1 MRGRVDFWVSAGED
15 LVDGPQGTEMETQE
29 ERQVG
34 QEASLGHAGWLQAG
48 SGDGTSWARKT
59 KPFVLGFHIH
69 SLGWCPARKAQP
81 PSPQS
86 AAVSLPNI
94 QHQGLPHQHAASPWF
109 SGAPLLFPGGVQA
122 LALPIPLP
130 SSEAGNFCPC
140 SPLGRGSPPSF
151 QT

>member
-1 MRGRVDFWVSAGED
+1 M
-15 LVDGPQGTEMETQE
+15 DGPQDTEMEMQE
-29 ERQVG
+29 EGQVG

-86 AAVSLPNI
+86 VAVSLPNI

-109 SGAPLLFPGGVQA
+109 PGAPLLLPGWAPG
-122 LALPIPLP
+122 LSSPHP
-130 SSEAGNFCPC
+130 SSFLGGRKFL
-140 SPLGRGSPPSF
+140 PLQPTWPRVTS
-151 QT
+151 